1 MSNSYAAPRLGIRLV
16 ALIQFGLSGLSLIS
30 GGVLLLLMSGQIQLY
45 AADLTRLEPI
55 YKGLIISGEAISLL
69 GIVAAWGLG
78 RQQRW
83 GWLGSVGF
91 QGLCLL
97 NNALAVIAGQ
107 PPSVGTYVSAGVCT
121 AMIGLLCL
129 PQIRQPCWS
138 SAEPEQIK
146 PAN

>member
-1 MSNSYAAPRLGIRLV
+1 MSGPYSTDRLGIRLV

-30 GGVLLLLMSGQIQLY
+30 GGILLLLISGQIQLY
-45 AADLTRLEPI
+45 AADLTRLDPV
-55 YKGLIISGEAISLL
+55 YKGLVISGEAISLL

-83 GWLGSVGF
+83 GWLGSIGF
-91 QGLCLL
+91 QGLCLF
-97 NNALAVIAGQ
+97 NNALAVMAGQ

-129 PQIRQPCWS
+129 PQIRQPCWNRL
-138 SAEPEQIK
+138 EPE
-146 PAN
+146 